1 MPGERLLGRWPR
13 KCPICGEEFFAGA
26 DWGWQLE
33 RKKKKIYFCRYN
45 CKKKYLEKEGKKS
58 EKKRV

>member
-26 DWGWQLE
+26 DWGFQDELG
-33 RKKKKIYFCRYN
+33 KKKDLF
-45 CKKKYLEKEGKKS
+45 LQ
-58 EKKRV
+58 V